1 MRKLQKVQEGNSSIG
16 FVVTCCS
23 ENFHASAAG
32 TFPANIVDCIHVD
45 RFETLHLSVVTRRRD
60 REAEEIDH
68 TFWLARFAEL
78 PLVGDSAACDEI
90 IEAAHNR
97 DWGLHRYT

>member
-32 TFPANIVDCIHVD
+32 TSLANIVDRVHVD
-45 RFETLHLSVVTRRRD
+45 RFETLHLSVGTRRRD
-60 REAEEIDH
+60 REAEQFDH
-68 TFWLARFAEL
+68 TFWLGRLAEL
-78 PLVGDSAACDEI
+78 PLVGDSAACDKI

-97 DWGLHRYT
+97 DWCLHRYT